1 MKNFED
7 KITVLDK
14 ATFDNVEFEII
25 AINNLEGAKDPKMAM
40 NLYFA
45 QQAGLMI
52 RQVRIKLNNSSI
64 KTEAGA
70 LYYYKGNISS
80 ETKLGGVGGIFKKA
94 VVGSITNESAMK
106 PIYKGTGE
114 IVLEPSFKHYL
125 FMDLNG
131 KSVIV
136 DKSMFYASSGTIE
149 ISASSQKNVS
159 SAFLGGEGLFQ
170 IKLSG
175 KGIVVLESDVP
186 SNEII
191 QYKLLPGE
199 ELKVDGNFV
208 IARTENVSFSVTKSD
223 KSLLGSAMN
232 GEGFLNTFK
241 LANDSEVGIVWLAPT
256 APIYRKMQMGIPI
269 VNAGSNN
276 IQ

>member
-191 QYKLLPGE
+191 QYKLSPGE

-208 IARTENVSFSVTKSD
+208 IARTENVLFSVTKSD